1 MAYSFNFVSASHK
14 LARGTGA
21 GEFMFGV
28 FLTYAYT
35 VFKDFMAWIST
46 QFLLGKIGF
55 LIQK

>member
-1 MAYSFNFVSASHK
+1 
-14 LARGTGA
+14 
-21 GEFMFGV
+21 MFGV